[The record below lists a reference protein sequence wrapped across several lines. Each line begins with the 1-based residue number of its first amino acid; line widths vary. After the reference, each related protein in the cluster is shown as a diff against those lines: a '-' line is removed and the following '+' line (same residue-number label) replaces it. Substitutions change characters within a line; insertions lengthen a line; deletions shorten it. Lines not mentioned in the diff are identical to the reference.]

1 MAVEYS
7 QESNLFWEPLIMWKA
22 RPDEKPASSSSNL
35 SNPSATGTSAPV
47 SSGTPALPIKE
58 SRPSEPAKAVEPFR
72 SDVAAHIG
80 KSVVIKGELSGNEDL
95 YLDGEVEGTI
105 DMGQHSLII
114 GPNAR
119 IRAHISAR
127 DLVLH
132 GRVEG
137 NVRGAERVELKKST
151 VVVGDI
157 STQRIVIEDGA
168 YFKGSIDLQ
177 KEHKPE
183 QRKAAAA
190 AAAYQSSSADL
201 GASHQPSF
209 LEQK

>member
-1 MAVEYS
+1 
-7 QESNLFWEPLIMWKA
+7 MWKA
-22 RPDEKPASSSSNL
+22 RPDEKPASSSNSP
-35 SNPSATGTSAPV
+35 NPSATGTSAPV
-47 SSGTPALPIKE
+47 SSGTSALPIKE

-95 YLDGEVEGTI
+95 YLDGEVEGTV

-137 NVRGAERVELKKST
+137 NVRGSERVELKKST
-151 VVVGDI
+151 VVAGEAGD
-157 STQRIVIEDGA
+157 
-168 YFKGSIDLQ
+168 LH
-177 KEHKPE
+177 KESKPE
-183 QRKAAAA
+183 LRKAA
-190 AAAYQSSSADL
+190 AAAYQSSSSAEL
-201 GASHQPSF
+201 SGGGHQSSF

>member
-1 MAVEYS
+1 
-7 QESNLFWEPLIMWKA
+7 MWKA
-22 RPDEKPASSSSNL
+22 RPDEKPSSP
-35 SNPSATGTSAPV
+35 SNPSTSGTPAAPV

-58 SRPSEPAKAVEPFR
+58 SRPPEPAKVAEPFR

-127 DLVLH
+127 DVVLH

-137 NVRGAERVELKKST
+137 NVRGSERVELKKST

-157 STQRIVIEDGA
+157 STQRIAIEDGA

-190 AAAYQSSSADL
+190 AAYQSSSIDA
-201 GASHQPSF
+201 GVSHQPSF

>member
-1 MAVEYS
+1 
-7 QESNLFWEPLIMWKA
+7 MWKA
-22 RPDEKPASSSSNL
+22 RPDEKPASSSNSP
-35 SNPSATGTSAPV
+35 NPSATGTSAPSM
-47 SSGTPALPIKE
+47 SSGTPALPIKDL
-58 SRPSEPAKAVEPFR
+58 RPPEPAKVAEPFR

-105 DMGQHSLII
+105 DMGEHSLII

-119 IRAHISAR
+119 VRANISAR
-127 DLVLH
+127 DLALH

-137 NVRGAERVELKKST
+137 NVRGSERVELKKST
-151 VVVGDI
+151 VVTGDI
-157 STQRIVIEDGA
+157 STKRIVIEDGA
-168 YFKGSIDLQ
+168 FFKGSIDLH
-177 KEHKPE
+177 KESKPE

-190 AAAYQSSSADL
+190 AYQSSSSAEL
-201 GASHQPSF
+201 GGSHQPSF

>member
-1 MAVEYS
+1 
-7 QESNLFWEPLIMWKA
+7 MWKA
-22 RPDEKPASSSSNL
+22 RPDEKPSSSP
-35 SNPSATGTSAPV
+35 NPSATGTPASSVV
-47 SSGTPALPIKE
+47 SSGTPALPSKE
-58 SRPSEPAKAVEPFR
+58 SRPPEPAKITEPFR

-119 IRAHISAR
+119 IRANISAR

-137 NVRGAERVELKKST
+137 NVRGSERVELKKST

-190 AAAYQSSSADL
+190 AAYQSSGVDI